1 MSNLVKDDAKTD
13 AKADAKADA
22 KTTELQKTPPHGMK
36 GALGPSDT
44 ITPKPFL
51 VGACVVLLVALFAA
65 MVMFLID
72 WQRRRRMKRGNETSK
87 VLDPTAWARL
97 RASIS
102 LIRVPELEP
111 ADSMNQTEE
120 SLEWNHFSS
129 EVSLCLR
136 RALEIRTGWPLAEST
151 TEEILALLS
160 KRQVQ
165 LEVLTELELQ
175 QILGRMDRVRFGG
188 HRISCDEGSK
198 ILSDLVDWCHRLEQ
212 GVPSVTNVAID
223 QKKPAIPGPIIEK
236 GELRVFDK

>member
-1 MSNLVKDDAKTD
+1 MSNLVKD
-13 AKADAKADA
+13 DAKADA

-51 VGACVVLLVALFAA
+51 VGACVILLVALFAA
-65 MVMFLID
+65 MVMFLMD
-72 WQRRRRMKRGNETSK
+72 WQRRRRMKMGNESSK

-102 LIRVPELEP
+102 LIRVPGL
-111 ADSMNQTEE
+111 DLGNSEE
-120 SLEWNHFSS
+120 NLEWNHFSS

-136 RALEIRTGWPLAEST
+136 RALELRIGLPLAEST

-165 LEVLTELELQ
+165 LEVLTEQELQ

-188 HRISCDEGSK
+188 HRINCDEGAK

-212 GVPSVTNVAID
+212 GVPS
-223 QKKPAIPGPIIEK
+223 EK